1 VKEYAISLGSMY
13 SQESR
18 TVLYKLSLRKM
29 EKELSKQSLIQVILS
44 YTNTLTGTEE
54 RSESWIQVGRPT
66 FAPEPKIPI
75 ELDKQINRYTAAAAI
90 EEAIK
95 KASSRDFQGAQKQL
109 KEVIDIVQS
118 SASAKDP
125 NSRCYCEDLVEDLK
139 ECAVGMEDMETFS
152 SGIHYAHAYSTM
164 YYMERSTGSSNLMGV
179 KKSNEYS
186 LRDQLI
192 QEIEEEQHR
201 KKRNIG
207 YGYVTY
213 EQEEEASKAVKQ
225 TAKFVTGYLENVL

>member
-1 VKEYAISLGSMY
+1 MPYIDWDI
-13 SQESR
+13 
-18 TVLYKLSLRKM
+18 TLS
-29 EKELSKQSLIQVILS
+29 IS

-54 RSESWIQVGRPT
+54 RSEVWINVGRPT
-66 FAPEPKIPI
+66 WAPEPKIPV

-95 KASSRDFQGAQKQL
+95 KASSRDFHGAQKQL

-125 NSRCYCEDLVEDLK
+125 NSRGYCEDLVEDLK
-139 ECAVGMEDMETFS
+139 ECAVGMEDMETFC

-164 YYMERSTGSSNLMGV
+164 YCILRKLCKLTFLDMERSTGSSNLMGV
-179 KKSNEYS
+179 KKSSES
-186 LRDQLI
+186 STLRDQLLE
-192 QEIEEEQHR
+192 EIEEEQYR
-201 KKRNIG
+201 KKRSTG

-213 EQEEEASKAVKQ
+213 HSPKIARLKEPSFQ
-225 TAKFVTGYLENVL
+225 

>member
-1 VKEYAISLGSMY
+1 MY

-18 TVLYKLSLRKM
+18 TLLFKLSLRKM
-29 EKELSKQSLIQVILS
+29 EQEIDVQQLLKVILT
-44 YTNTLTGTEE
+44 YTNTLTREE
-54 RSESWIQVGRPT
+54 QRIEVPVQVARPAV
-66 FAPEPKIPI
+66 APPLQIPV

-109 KEVIDIVQS
+109 KEVIDIVQT

-125 NSRCYCEDLVEDLK
+125 TSRGYCEDLVEDLK
-139 ECAVGMEDMETFS
+139 ECAVGMEDMEAFS

-179 KKSNEYS
+179 KRSNYQ
-186 LRDQLI
+186 DQI
-192 QEIEEEQHR
+192 IEEIEADYR
-201 KKRNIG
+201 KRRNIG

-225 TAKFVTGYLENVL
+225 TAVFVTGYLDNVL